1 MNVGIILMTMII
13 MRIIITLLVLK
24 RIYMHKKVPI
34 IVKDSNS
41 VLAMN
46 SQHIHSVYIRKYE

>member
-1 MNVGIILMTMII
+1 MTMII